1 VVDGTSPI
9 QESNNVRVYAGATI
23 DSTKLIGS
31 ALVDPTGAWKVD
43 VRNSTV
49 AVPACRCVSVE
60 SDRGARQLA
69 VPMQ

>member
-1 VVDGTSPI
+1 MVDGTSTV

-23 DSTKLIGS
+23 GTSTNLIGC

-49 AVPACRCVSVE
+49 AVPACRCVSP
-60 SDRGARQLA
+60 SSPTAAGRS
-69 VPMQ
+69 